1 MISAPYPFVAACFTG
16 GESLGMMI
24 VVGMPSS
31 FPQRAI
37 ACAWFPEEYANTPC
51 CFWVGESWVMVLNA
65 PRSLNDPEVAERRL
79 QYLRKLQVALALGG
93 Q

>member
-1 MISAPYPFVAACFTG
+1 
-16 GESLGMMI
+16 
-24 VVGMPSS
+24 
-31 FPQRAI
+31 
-37 ACAWFPEEYANTPC
+37 
-51 CFWVGESWVMVLNA
+51 MVLNA